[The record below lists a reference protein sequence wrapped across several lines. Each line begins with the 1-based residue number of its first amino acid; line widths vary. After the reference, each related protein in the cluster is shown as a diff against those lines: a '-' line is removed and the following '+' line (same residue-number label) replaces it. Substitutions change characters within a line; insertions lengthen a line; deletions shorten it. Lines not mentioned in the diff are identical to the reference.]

1 MAASGDFLGQFGAV
15 SGKARAAPA
24 FPCRL
29 EETSSREDARR
40 RLPEGGGEHG
50 PQGFAPPG
58 LVLVSLL
65 VPGFSFGGEGEG
77 TSKGFALT
85 NENVGD
91 LLETGGLQVEEG
103 ALLLLQ
109 LLLGR

>member
-29 EETSSREDARR
+29 EEASSREDARR

-50 PQGFAPPG
+50 PQGFAAPPG
-58 LVLVSLL
+58 LVLVRLRRGRSLL
-65 VPGFSFGGEGEG
+65 VPGF
-77 TSKGFALT
+77 
-85 NENVGD
+85 
-91 LLETGGLQVEEG
+91 
-103 ALLLLQ
+103 
-109 LLLGR
+109 LGRERNLRGFRSNK